1 MWAFFYWVAERVALM
16 RTHTVR
22 QICQEQIWTAEG
34 WPWSAQRGRVRPM
47 DGPNNPTLSARR
59 FAALSGPT
67 KIHATRQIRREQI
80 GMLDQ
85 TREFR

>member
-1 MWAFFYWVAERVALM
+1 
-16 RTHTVR
+16 
-22 QICQEQIWTAEG
+22 
-34 WPWSAQRGRVRPM
+34 M